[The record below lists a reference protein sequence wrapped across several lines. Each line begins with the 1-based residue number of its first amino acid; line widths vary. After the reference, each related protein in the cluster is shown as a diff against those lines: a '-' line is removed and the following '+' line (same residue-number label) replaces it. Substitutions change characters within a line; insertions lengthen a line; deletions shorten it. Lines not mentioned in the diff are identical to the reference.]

1 MFFSSKTR
9 TFKYLKNNIKVSK
22 QGYLNERGI
31 KKLFYVNYFV
41 FYNTDLITIFFN
53 KFLNSS
59 IY

>member
-1 MFFSSKTR
+1 M
-9 TFKYLKNNIKVSK
+9 VSK
-22 QGYLNERGI
+22 QSYLNERGI

-59 IY
+59 IYQLKKYLTKTASFFNN